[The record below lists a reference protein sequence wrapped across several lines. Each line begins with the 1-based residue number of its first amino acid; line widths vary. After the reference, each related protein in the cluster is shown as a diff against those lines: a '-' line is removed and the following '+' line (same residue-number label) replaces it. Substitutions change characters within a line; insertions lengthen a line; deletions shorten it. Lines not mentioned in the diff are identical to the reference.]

1 MNVMQQTNQLL
12 RQLEGLTTTEL
23 DLVIDFVNFLQYQ
36 KLTKSQAQGGQVAA
50 DSIAFRM
57 DFVRFWEQWFMEVEA
72 LELSLAEPVSEYE
85 EGLLA
90 KYRQQG
96 LEL

>member
-1 MNVMQQTNQLL
+1 MKTKRGDRERLM
-12 RQLEGLTTTEL
+12 
-23 DLVIDFVNFLQYQ
+23 DLFW
-36 KLTKSQAQGGQVAA
+36 
-50 DSIAFRM
+50 
-57 DFVRFWEQWFMEVEA
+57 FWEQWFREVEA